1 MGGCVSL
8 GALAVGR
15 AAPRPAFAGTLT
27 RPALAGNYSA
37 REEAELLFMFL
48 VNVSFS
54 PQAEG

>member
-1 MGGCVSL
+1 MSP

-15 AAPRPAFAGTLT
+15 AAPRPAFAETLT